1 MGGDMVKDHHN
12 RRFKS
17 LRVSI
22 TGDCNLACTYCDPS
36 NRCEPKHNK
45 ELTAEDII
53 KLVNWLVD
61 ILDIEK
67 IRLTGGEPLLT
78 PKLEQLLPA
87 INQLASKDLSLTT
100 NGQLL
105 KQKAAFLLKNG
116 LKRLNISLD
125 TLDPEKYRSITGGG
139 KLQRTLDGI
148 EEALDQGIKVKVNMV
163 PVRLLNDDEVVSMLD
178 YCLEKKIELRYI
190 ELMQMGHLQSREKY
204 DSKLVTMHQIFK
216 QINKKHQFQPAA
228 APPDSTAKRYYI
240 KDRGY
245 FGIIAN
251 DSAPFCQNCNR
262 LRLSSEGYLY
272 GCLSSSKKF
281 DLRPLLELPAKTAKK
296 QLESILASAILTKQD
311 FSFNGSSTLMRS
323 VGG

>member
-1 MGGDMVKDHHN
+1 MVEDHHH
-12 RRFKS
+12 RVFKS

-45 ELTAEDII
+45 ELSAADII
-53 KLVNWLVD
+53 KIVNWLVD
-61 ILDIEK
+61 ILGIEK

-78 PKLEQLLPA
+78 PKLGQILPA
-87 INQLASKDLSLTT
+87 INQLPNKDLSLTT

-105 KQKAAFLLKNG
+105 KQKAGYLRKNG
-116 LKRLNISLD
+116 IKRLNISLD
-125 TLDPEKYRSITGGG
+125 TLNPAKYRSITGGG
-139 KLQRTLDGI
+139 ELQKTLDGV
-148 EEALDQGIKVKVNMV
+148 EEALVQGIKLKVNMV

-178 YCLEKKIELRYI
+178 FCLEKKIELRYI
-190 ELMQMGHLQSREKY
+190 ELMQMGHLQLREKY
-204 DSKLVTMHQIFK
+204 EDKLITMDQIFK
-216 QINKKHQFQPAA
+216 QIKESYHIKPAP
-228 APPDSTAKRYYI
+228 APLDSTAQRYQI
-240 KDRGY
+240 KDKGY
-245 FGIIAN
+245 FGVIAN

-272 GCLSSSKKF
+272 GCLSSSQKF
-281 DLRPLLELPAKTAKK
+281 DVKPLLGQPIQTAKK

-311 FSFNGSSTLMRS
+311 FAFNGSSTLMRS